1 MVMKSWA
8 PVKLFLNV
16 HVFLVLQILE
26 ADLEVRGQTTAMYCT
41 SLVHGVQSN
50 QYQIST
56 SLYKLPEAEAPNK
69 I

>member
-1 MVMKSWA
+1 MKSWA
-8 PVKLFLNV
+8 PMKLFLNV

-26 ADLEVRGQTTAMYCT
+26 ADLEVRGQTTACT
-41 SLVHGVQSN
+41 VHLWPMVYNGN

-69 I
+69 F